1 MRSLRHIATG
11 LFIISASGFFTK
23 ATAQTMTQCQTWAGG
38 SVTCST
44 SAPPQPRPDPY
55 KQLND
60 ILKDLNAE
68 KAVNKQRD
76 EENAY
81 RANQLAQQQELIRLQ
96 IQAEEAERARVA
108 ATWRQQSNVQSRQ
121 DAERRA
127 DQLLRSQV
135 STAVLEGRCDDAK
148 TIALQASRIDLAE
161 QALRICTPKP
171 VHAAVKTQTPSAA
184 PHRASQQAS
193 AKQSTPIIT
202 TPVELPFDE
211 TLIVAVKE
219 RRIDCALALNAVRKT
234 GDQGQ
239 AFRVQQFC
247 TGH

>member
-1 MRSLRHIATG
+1 MRNVAVFFAISIAVLLWLSRGDAAPQANPPTLRP
-11 LFIISASGFFTK
+11 ISS
-23 ATAQTMTQCQTWAGG
+23 
-38 SVTCST
+38 
-44 SAPPQPRPDPY
+44 
-55 KQLND
+55 
-60 ILKDLNAE
+60 I
-68 KAVNKQRD
+68 
-76 EENAY
+76 
-81 RANQLAQQQELIRLQ
+81 
-96 IQAEEAERARVA
+96 AEELNKDGTFSE
-108 ATWRQQSNVQSRQ
+108 
-121 DAERRA
+121 E
-127 DQLLRSQV
+127 
-135 STAVLEGRCDDAK
+135 DAK
-148 TIALQASRIDLAE
+148 TIALQASRIDMAE

-171 VHAAVKTQTPSAA
+171 VQAAVKTQTPSAA

>member
-1 MRSLRHIATG
+1 MHLRLRPHFALLWIVALLPLG
-11 LFIISASGFFTK
+11 LGSAVKAQSTTICQNLGSGI
-23 ATAQTMTQCQTWAGG
+23 
-38 SVTCST
+38 VTCRE
-44 SAPPQPRPDPY
+44 RPDPL
-55 KQLND
+55 KQLQDTVED
-60 ILKDLNAE
+60 IVADRNA
-68 KAVNKQRD
+68 KRQR
-76 EENAY
+76 EAEAAY
-81 RANQLAQQQELIRLQ
+81 RASQLAQQQELIRLQ

-135 STAVLEGRCDDAK
+135 STAVLDGRCEDAK
-148 TIALQASRIDLAE
+148 TIALQASRIDMAE
-161 QALRICTPKP
+161 QALRICTPKKVQP
-171 VHAAVKTQTPSAA
+171 AVKTPKSSAA
-184 PHRASQQAS
+184 PHSAPQQAF
-193 AKQSTPIIT
+193 AKQSTPNIT

-239 AFRVQQFC
+239 EFRVQQFC
-247 TGH
+247 ASH